1 MAGGMLNM
9 VITAVDKATPNI
21 GKVGKSLGKLG
32 KVAGG
37 IGGGLK
43 NVALG
48 AAGIAAG
55 VATFAVGATAAAA
68 DEEKAVATLNAV
80 LKQRGML
87 TDENV
92 AKMTAQE
99 AAMANL
105 AISDDEYRASL
116 SKATAFTNNFNDA
129 LAIQNAAAE
138 LAAGAGIS
146 LEEATTAVGKA
157 YSGKGGK
164 ALTKYGV
171 STEKVVKGV
180 KKQVSGLTAVNRVL
194 AKYNGAATAA
204 ANTVSGKFT
213 KAQIAA
219 NNLVEQFGSKFLPIA
234 ADAADWLA
242 TNAMPALSKALDVV
256 APIITDIGKGLADT
270 FGPMIQDNITN
281 MTKPGGVFDSVGKVV
296 GPIFDDLSKKV
307 GTFIGKLTGPDG
319 LLTALGNLVGT
330 LWGDGKGPLAVAVQ
344 LIGAAL
350 GGLMDIINGIVDAI
364 TALVTGIDNFLKA
377 SADAAGVEV
386 KLAGG
391 NLADQGGGMTGPQSQ
406 VVTETAWDFI
416 LRSIFGNGGGASNG
430 SSSNPALNITLS
442 SDIPLI
448 VDAVNDA
455 QGNAYT
461 VITNTRGR

>member
-55 VATFAVGATAAAA
+55 VGTFAVAATMAAA
-68 DEEKAVATLNAV
+68 DEEKSVATLNAV

-87 TDENV
+87 TDENI

-164 ALTKYGV
+164 ALSKYGV
-171 STEKVVKGV
+171 STEKLVKGQ
-180 KKQVSGLTAVNRVL
+180 KKQLSGLTAVNKVL

-204 ANTVSGKFT
+204 ANTTSGKFT
-213 KAQIAA
+213 KATIAA
-219 NNLVEQFGSKFLPIA
+219 SNLFEQFGSKFLPIA

-256 APIITDIGKGLADT
+256 GPIIADVGKGLADT

-296 GPIFDDLSKKV
+296 GPIFDDLGKKV
-307 GTFIGKLTGPDG
+307 GEFIGALTGPDG
-319 LLTALGNLVGT
+319 LLTAIGDVVGA
-330 LWGDGKGPLAVAVQ
+330 LWGDGKGPLAFAVGA
-344 LIGAAL
+344 IGGLL
-350 GGLMDIINGIVDAI
+350 GGLFDTITTIVGVLAAVVRGIADFL
-364 TALVTGIDNFLKA
+364 TASGEADTYQAELDRRKA
-377 SADAAGVEV
+377 AAGMNPFSQPLSGGGGFIIPTITPSTPAYSGGNVGTSYN
-386 KLAGG
+386 AGG
-391 NLADQGGGMTGPQSQ
+391 IQ
-406 VVTETAWDFI
+406 
-416 LRSIFGNGGGASNG
+416 
-430 SSSNPALNITLS
+430 ITLS
-442 SDIPLI
+442 SDLPLV

-455 QGNAYT
+455 QGSAYS
-461 VITNTRGR
+461 VITQTRGR

>member
-48 AAGIAAG
+48 AAGIATG
-55 VATFAVGATAAAA
+55 VATFAVAATIAAA
-68 DEEKAVATLNAV
+68 DEEKSVATLNAV
-80 LKQRGML
+80 LKKRGML

-105 AISDDEYRASL
+105 AISDDDYRASL
-116 SKATAFTNNFNDA
+116 SKATAFTTNFNDA

-138 LAAGAGIS
+138 LAAGAGIG
-146 LEEATTAVGKA
+146 LEEATIAVGKA
-157 YSGKGGK
+157 YAGQGGK
-164 ALTKYGV
+164 ALKSFGV
-171 STEKVVKGV
+171 STEKVVNGQ
-180 KKQVSGLTAVNRVL
+180 KKQLKGLTAVNRVL
-194 AKYNGAATAA
+194 AKYNGAAAAA
-204 ANTVSGKFT
+204 ANTVSGKFRR
-213 KAQIAA
+213 AQIAA
-219 NNLVEQFGSKFLPIA
+219 NNLMEDFGSKFLPIA
-234 ADAADWLA
+234 ADAADFLA
-242 TNAMPALSKALDVV
+242 TNVMPALSKALDVV
-256 APIITDIGKGLADT
+256 GPIIGNIAKGFGDA
-270 FGPMIQDNITN
+270 FGPIIQDNIDN
-281 MTKPGGVFDSVGKVV
+281 MTKSGGVLDSVGKVV
-296 GPIFDDLSKKV
+296 GPIFDDLGKKV

-350 GGLMDIINGIVDAI
+350 GVLMDIINGIVDGI
-364 TALVTGIDNFLKA
+364 TALVTGIDDFLKA
-377 SADAAGVEV
+377 STEAAGVEA
-386 KLAGG
+386 KLKAGG
-391 NLADQGGGMTGPQSQ
+391 TGNPGMSGPQAD
-406 VVTETAWDFI
+406 VVNQTALDFI
-416 LRSIFGNGGGASNG
+416 LRSIFGPGDGASNG